1 MAVIENSVVRSIGAF
16 ELVQAL
22 GDQKATDA
30 IAGHEGKLALKKV
43 EAPESCELIK
53 HQKKFLPPLIDI
65 QTLGQSASDLVEH
78 EPHQGLGASDVG
90 RWHHKVERD
99 GPQSVYE
106 IANAP
111 VTSASDLGDDRIAVE
126 SQETHRGR

>member
-1 MAVIENSVVRSIGAF
+1 MIWSIGAL

-22 GDQKATDA
+22 RDQKAADA
-30 IAGHEGKLALKKV
+30 VTCHEGKLALKKV

-53 HQKKFLPPLIDI
+53 HQKEFLPPLIGI
-65 QTLGQSASDLVEH
+65 QTLGQSAPDLVEH

-106 IANAP
+106 IADAP
-111 VTSASDLGDDRIAVE
+111 VTSSSDLGDDGIA
-126 SQETHRGR
+126 